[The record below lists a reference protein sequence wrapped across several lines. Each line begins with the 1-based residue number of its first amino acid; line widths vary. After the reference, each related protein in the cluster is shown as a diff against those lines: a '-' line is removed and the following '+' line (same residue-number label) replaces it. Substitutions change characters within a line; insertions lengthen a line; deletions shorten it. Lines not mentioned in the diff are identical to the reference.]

1 MYHQELYSPRIL
13 LGAKCTSM
21 ISGVVWCCNLTIW
34 TTIFHWAI
42 YHIDENWNY
51 LCTFIS
57 FKMKNVIL
65 CAIYLYLWILI
76 MHYSSLY
83 LILLSETLVTNCNET
98 KILSETL
105 VTNCNETKII
115 IKNRM
120 SPNQIPVTDIET
132 REWMSRDINKGLD
145 TNRIY

>member
-1 MYHQELYSPRIL
+1 MR
-13 LGAKCTSM
+13 
-21 ISGVVWCCNLTIW
+21 NLSLPMD
-34 TTIFHWAI
+34 FNHA
-42 YHIDENWNY
+42 
-51 LCTFIS
+51 L
-57 FKMKNVIL
+57 
-65 CAIYLYLWILI
+65 
-76 MHYSSLY
+76 SSLY